1 MSEIMLIVHGH
12 DFTAAAV
19 FDGPQHMVCV
29 QAAPKLAALLH
40 MDLAKAE
47 RRCKML
53 GWRTEMRP
61 IVTTVSPVAAVAI
74 DGKVVPPDQ
83 ARQRLALGQKL
94 PYK

>member
-1 MSEIMLIVHGH
+1 MSEMMLVVYGPE
-12 DFTAAAV
+12 FTAAAV

-29 QAAPKLAALLH
+29 QAAPKLEALLH

-53 GWRTEMRP
+53 GWRTEICP
-61 IVTTVSPVAAVAI
+61 IVTTVSPVAAVVI
-74 DGKVVPPDQ
+74 DGKAAPPDQ
-83 ARQRLALGQKL
+83 ARQRLALGPKR